1 MHSIYRYILCTIFTS
16 LVFCQTLD
24 IETLERLVVDGNP
37 HLAAGLQLIEA
48 QSGKLEQSRKYS
60 NPEFE
65 FESGSGF
72 DPEISAMLSQ
82 SIPLGGKRKQE
93 IVLRNLQ
100 LKQARLEYDI
110 LKQEKL
116 EEAYA
121 IFMGILHLQKL
132 QIFQNDRVLVS
143 KDLLNAVSR
152 KVEAGKLSPAEKSR
166 ARIQLY
172 QEKLTLRDIKSSLIS
187 AWNLLSTFWGEEHS
201 SFTVAEGNLTEIS
214 TIPSLISLEVTP
226 AIRLSY
232 LMVEIQQANI
242 KLEKANGVPDIELGG
257 GVKLSDL
264 PGNTYQFGL
273 SIPLPIF
280 NRNQGNIGSAKS
292 ELKKA
297 LFDLKEV
304 EIQVQTILF
313 RLKTELE
320 VLASEI
326 DILKNDI
333 IPEAQAAYT
342 TISEGYLNGRFTY
355 LDVVD
360 AQRMWFE
367 SREQYIGALKNYHIN
382 ILELDRIMGN
392 TYGKETH

>member
-201 SFTVAEGNLTEIS
+201 SFTVAEGNLTEIP
-214 TIPSLISLEVTP
+214 TIPSLMSLDVTP
-226 AIRLSY
+226 AIRLSN

-242 KLEKANGVPDIELGG
+242 KLEKDNGVPDIELGG
-257 GVKLSDL
+257 GVKQSDL

-297 LFDLKEV
+297 RFELKEV